1 MKDGEA
7 RNPDL
12 RQSKADEAKDRGNLA
27 CTDNNNNNGRQL
39 HVDVDSF

>member
-1 MKDGEA
+1 MKDGET

-27 CTDNNNNNGRQL
+27 CTDNNNNGRQL
-39 HVDVDSF
+39 HVHVDSF

>member
-27 CTDNNNNNGRQL
+27 STDNNNNGRQL
-39 HVDVDSF
+39 HVDSY